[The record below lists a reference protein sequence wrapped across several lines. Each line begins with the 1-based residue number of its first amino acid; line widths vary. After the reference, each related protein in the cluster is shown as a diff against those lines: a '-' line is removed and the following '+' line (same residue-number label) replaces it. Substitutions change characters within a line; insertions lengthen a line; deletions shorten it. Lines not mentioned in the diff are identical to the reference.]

1 MEVPSLETSTTDSLS
16 IEAPASTPGGYG
28 DYCVFKDKKFAFNE
42 RIEDGCER
50 ICTCMASSATVEC
63 EPRCPKKNH
72 TTATHEQ
79 CVTVP
84 DPKDLCCHI
93 ELCDVTL
100 DDHEQGAI
108 AIVPAPP
115 SLIDAMKHRKNQPS
129 NRTFSISKDP
139 SLNLNTGNGHDS
151 NDHHG
156 CEYNGNKYTIG
167 ANNVPNQVFAKI
179 VHVFLKLQLINPFQY
194 LGMQFNEGC
203 ESLCICTAEG
213 IVHCE
218 KIECPS
224 TFGLEIMDPHCL
236 EWAPEPA
243 TFRAIV
249 PKCCPGW
256 FLRTTLISY
265 EFYVVLY

>member
-1 MEVPSLETSTTDSLS
+1 
-16 IEAPASTPGGYG
+16 
-28 DYCVFKDKKFAFNE
+28 
-42 RIEDGCER
+42 
-50 ICTCMASSATVEC
+50 
-63 EPRCPKKNH
+63 
-72 TTATHEQ
+72 
-79 CVTVP
+79 
-84 DPKDLCCHI
+84 
-93 ELCDVTL
+93 
-100 DDHEQGAI
+100 
-108 AIVPAPP
+108 
-115 SLIDAMKHRKNQPS
+115 
-129 NRTFSISKDP
+129 
-139 SLNLNTGNGHDS
+139 
-151 NDHHG
+151 
-156 CEYNGNKYTIG
+156 
-167 ANNVPNQVFAKI
+167 
-179 VHVFLKLQLINPFQY
+179 
-194 LGMQFNEGC
+194 MQFNEGC